1 MKSSALFSVLILI
14 LKSAF
19 GHPIP
24 DLPVFGSFE
33 DNGSSSITL
42 SIDTRCFEE
51 DPESIPFL
59 TLEQFQTF
67 SAQQKKSLLE
77 KAGEFVQKSLEVRI
91 NQSEWFL
98 PPFSFGFEQRD
109 AGELS
114 EEDILVFVRGF
125 SRLPSEP
132 IIQNYQ
138 IRALEGAQYDLV
150 FSNSISGVPQRR
162 VNVLWPGEESFVL
175 DLSSLVS
182 QAEFDKEEESEEA
195 KTFETI
201 EDKGEE
207 TPSEVEGSSTF
218 VSFLRQGFVHV
229 LPLGLDHILF
239 VLGIF
244 MLSRKF
250 RPLILQVSVFTVAHT
265 ITLALATL
273 GMVSAPSDWVEPI
286 IALSIAIVALENIFF
301 PGYRPNRL
309 LVVFVFGLIH
319 GLGFAGALSAF
330 SLDPTS
336 LAVGLFGFNLGVE
349 FGQIAVLLLAF
360 GATFWIREEK
370 TYRKYV
376 VIPGSLMIAAA
387 GIYWTIE
394 RIFF

>member
-1 MKSSALFSVLILI
+1 M
-14 LKSAF
+14 
-19 GHPIP
+19 
-24 DLPVFGSFE
+24 
-33 DNGSSSITL
+33 
-42 SIDTRCFEE
+42 
-51 DPESIPFL
+51 
-59 TLEQFQTF
+59 
-67 SAQQKKSLLE
+67 
-77 KAGEFVQKSLEVRI
+77 QKSLEVRI

-98 PPFSFGFEQRD
+98 PPFSFEFEQKD

-207 TPSEVEGSSTF
+207 TPSEAEGSSTF

-286 IALSIAIVALENIFF
+286 IALSIAIVALENVFF

-330 SLDPTS
+330 SLDPSS

-394 RIFF
+394 RSFF

>member
-1 MKSSALFSVLILI
+1 
-14 LKSAF
+14 
-19 GHPIP
+19 
-24 DLPVFGSFE
+24 
-33 DNGSSSITL
+33 
-42 SIDTRCFEE
+42 
-51 DPESIPFL
+51 
-59 TLEQFQTF
+59 
-67 SAQQKKSLLE
+67 
-77 KAGEFVQKSLEVRI
+77 
-91 NQSEWFL
+91 
-98 PPFSFGFEQRD
+98 
-109 AGELS
+109 
-114 EEDILVFVRGF
+114 
-125 SRLPSEP
+125 
-132 IIQNYQ
+132 
-138 IRALEGAQYDLV
+138 
-150 FSNSISGVPQRR
+150 

-182 QAEFDKEEESEEA
+182 QAEFDKEEEPEEA
-195 KTFETI
+195 KPFETI
-201 EDKGEE
+201 EDQGEE
-207 TPSEVEGSSTF
+207 TPSEAEGSSTL

-286 IALSIAIVALENIFF
+286 IALSIAIVALENVFF

-394 RIFF
+394 RIFS

>member
-1 MKSSALFSVLILI
+1 
-14 LKSAF
+14 
-19 GHPIP
+19 
-24 DLPVFGSFE
+24 
-33 DNGSSSITL
+33 
-42 SIDTRCFEE
+42 
-51 DPESIPFL
+51 
-59 TLEQFQTF
+59 
-67 SAQQKKSLLE
+67 
-77 KAGEFVQKSLEVRI
+77 
-91 NQSEWFL
+91 
-98 PPFSFGFEQRD
+98 
-109 AGELS
+109 
-114 EEDILVFVRGF
+114 
-125 SRLPSEP
+125 
-132 IIQNYQ
+132 
-138 IRALEGAQYDLV
+138 
-150 FSNSISGVPQRR
+150 
-162 VNVLWPGEESFVL
+162 
-175 DLSSLVS
+175 
-182 QAEFDKEEESEEA
+182 
-195 KTFETI
+195 
-201 EDKGEE
+201 
-207 TPSEVEGSSTF
+207 
-218 VSFLRQGFVHV
+218 
-229 LPLGLDHILF
+229 
-239 VLGIF
+239 

-286 IALSIAIVALENIFF
+286 IALSIAIVALENVFF